1 VRPKAPGGGS
11 AAIGRSESVP
21 KVSVFILTYN
31 HAAWIA
37 QAIESALMQEARFS
51 VEILIADDCSTDGT
65 RAIVQEYARRRPD
78 AIRTFLP
85 ERNLGVAG
93 IWLQAARRCRGEY
106 VAILE
111 GDDHWTSPEKLA
123 RQAALLDSHRDW
135 VSCFHGATLFDD
147 EGRFPP
153 RPATPAFDRHVF
165 ELDDVLRS
173 CFIPFLTV
181 MFRRAA
187 LARIPEW
194 VFSYAWFD
202 WLFHIHCAHQG
213 KIGHFED
220 DLAAYRV
227 HGGGNWSARD
237 RSTQIEEDLRVYS
250 RLLDE
255 LSDRRELIERCI
267 EHRHCQL
274 AVEASAIPFD
284 TPVLLLEAS
293 GDMQPYFNGRHG
305 DVLSLGAAKGR
316 FPRALDESL
325 AALRRAAEA
334 EPPPTPHYPPRVE
347 PRRRSG
353 APRCACLVPASSLA
367 ALSAEDALRRVEEA
381 GRLSWRDEWCRIWEV
396 EIDSAASPH
405 DQEQEAVEQMGALVE
420 ISDVSLSDP
429 LPESLAGGFIDEP
442 KPGATVD
449 ARALDLLGWA
459 LGAEAR
465 ATAVEFAIGGEVFWR
480 APLRWERPDLADAF
494 PEQPQAA
501 RAGFRST
508 LNMIGTP
515 AAFELEVSVVLA
527 GQGRARLGTISGRHR
542 WRRDRS
548 PAFAELVSVIVPCF
562 GQAHYLGE
570 AIESVLSQSYP
581 HLELLVVDDASPDN
595 VSPIASRYPGVRCIR
610 GEEKGVS
617 AARNAGIRN
626 TNGDFLVFLDADDRL
641 LPNAIETGLRMLA
654 EHEECACA
662 IGAYRR
668 ISHAGEPL
676 NTHEQPPVLHDQY
689 AQLMRDNWAGF
700 PGRAIYRRSV
710 FEHVKGFDSGREMAE
725 DFALSLDIARQFPI
739 WSHAE
744 LVAEHREHDRN
755 SSGDAAA
762 MLTETLAALRG
773 QRTFVK
779 RDPALRRAYR
789 EGRRH
794 WKEYY
799 GNLLASQARGSL
811 REGRP
816 RDALREA
823 VLLARYRPSGLLHL
837 AGPARSPS
845 D

>member
-1 VRPKAPGGGS
+1 M
-11 AAIGRSESVP
+11 
-21 KVSVFILTYN
+21 LTYN
-31 HAAWIA
+31 HEAWIA
-37 QAIESALMQEARFS
+37 QAIESALAQSTPFP
-51 VEILIADDCSTDGT
+51 VEILVADDCSTDGT
-65 RAIVQEYARRRPD
+65 RSIVGEYARRHPGR
-78 AIRTFLP
+78 IRTFLP

-111 GDDHWTSPEKLA
+111 GDDYWTSPEKLA

-147 EGRFPP
+147 EERFPS
-153 RPATPAFDRHVF
+153 RPATPAFDSHVF
-165 ELDDVLRS
+165 ELDDVVRA

-187 LARIPEW
+187 LARVPEW
-194 VFSYAWFD
+194 IFAYAWFD
-202 WLFHIHCAHQG
+202 WLFHIHCARQG
-213 KIGHFED
+213 RIGHFED

-237 RSTQIEEDLRVYS
+237 RSSQIEEDLRVYE
-250 RLLDE
+250 RLLEE
-255 LSDRRELIERCI
+255 LPERRELIERCI

-274 AVEASAIPFD
+274 AVETSAVPFD
-284 TPVLLLEAS
+284 TPVLLLES
-293 GDMQPYFNGRHG
+293 IGDMQPYFNGRHG
-305 DVLSLGAAKGR
+305 NVLALGAAKGR
-316 FPRALDESL
+316 LRQALDESL
-325 AALRRAAEA
+325 SALRRQADAQ
-334 EPPPTPHYPPRVE
+334 PTPTPHYPPRVA
-347 PRRRSG
+347 PRRRSDTH
-353 APRCACLVPASSLA
+353 RCACLVPGS
-367 ALSAEDALRRVEEA
+367 ALPTLEADGEAMARVEGS
-381 GRLSWRDEWCRIWEV
+381 GRMGGRDEWCRIWEV
-396 EIDSAASPH
+396 EVDSAVSPR
-405 DQEQEAVEQMGALVE
+405 DKEQETAEQMGALVE

-442 KPGATVD
+442 KAGATVD

-465 ATAVEFAIGGEVFWR
+465 ATAVEFSIGGEVFWR

-494 PEQPQAA
+494 PEHPQAA
-501 RAGFRST
+501 RAGFRTT
-508 LNMIGTP
+508 LNTIGTP

-527 GQGRARLGTISGRHR
+527 GQGRAHLGTIRGLHR

-548 PAFAELVSVIVPCF
+548 PAFAELVSVVIPCF

-570 AIESVLSQSYP
+570 AIESVLAQSYP
-581 HLELLVVDDASPDN
+581 HLEVLVVDDASPDN
-595 VSPIASRYPGVRCIR
+595 ASSIASRYPGVRCVR

-617 AARNAGIRN
+617 AARNVGIRN

-641 LPNAIETGLRMLA
+641 LPSAIETGLGVLA

-668 ISHAGEPL
+668 ISHDGEPL
-676 NTHEQPPVLHDQY
+676 NTHEQPPVLDAQY

-710 FEHVKGFDSGREMAE
+710 FEHVKGFDPGREMAE
-725 DFALSLDIARQFPI
+725 DFALNLEIARQFPV
-739 WSHAE
+739 WSHAG
-744 LVAEHREHDRN
+744 LVAEHREHGHN

-762 MLTETLAALRG
+762 MLTETLAALRR
-773 QRTFVK
+773 QRPHVK
-779 RDPALRRAYR
+779 RDPELRRAYR
-789 EGRRH
+789 EGRRN

-799 GNLLASQARGSL
+799 GALLASQARSSL
-811 REGRP
+811 RERRGG
-816 RDALREA
+816 DALREA
-823 VLLARYRPSGLLHL
+823 VLLARYRPSGLLRL
-837 AGPARSPS
+837 VGPDRSPS